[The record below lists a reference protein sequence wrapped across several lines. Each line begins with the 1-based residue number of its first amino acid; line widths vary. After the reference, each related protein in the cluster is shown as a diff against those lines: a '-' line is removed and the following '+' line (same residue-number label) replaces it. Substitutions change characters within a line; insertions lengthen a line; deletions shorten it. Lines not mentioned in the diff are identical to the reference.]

1 MMHLAAAASYG
12 VLLGRPRLPDGRD
25 ETCDGVSVSAAT
37 AVYLPLVM
45 LLSVDALDAAAT
57 AGFRLPSLTCCS
69 L

>member
-1 MMHLAAAASYG
+1 MRLTAAASDG

-45 LLSVDALDAAAT
+45 LLSVDALDATTT
-57 AGFRLPSLTCCS
+57 AGYRRPSLTCC
-69 L
+69 LL